1 MSARKRGLGRGLDA
15 LLQPEGS
22 SGPGLRLVPLE
33 RLHPN
38 RRQPRSHFDSE
49 GLAELAE
56 SIRTQ
61 GIVQPLVA
69 SAHEDGSFTI
79 VAGERRWR
87 AARLAGLTEVPVMVR
102 ELAGDHEL
110 LEIALVENL
119 QRADLNP
126 LEEAEAYQALG
137 QQHGLSHE
145 EIARRVGKSRAAVS
159 NSLRL
164 MRLAEEVQDMLRDG
178 RLTAGQARPL
188 LSFDPEVQVKL
199 ARRAV
204 EEGLSARALEQLS
217 GEKAKPRTKR
227 RSQAVDP
234 HTKAAA
240 ERLTKALQTRVEI
253 RRRGAGG
260 EIRIGFHSEEELMRL
275 FDRLTGD

>member
-22 SGPGLRLVPLE
+22 AAPGLRLVPLD

-56 SIRTQ
+56 SIRVQ
-61 GIVQPLVA
+61 GIVQPLVV
-69 SAHEDGSFTI
+69 SAQDDGSFTI

-87 AARLAGLTEVPVMVR
+87 AARLAGVDEVPVMVR
-102 ELAGDHEL
+102 ELSGDHEL
-110 LEIALVENL
+110 LEIALVENV

-126 LEEAEAYQALG
+126 LEEAEAYQVLG
-137 QQHGLSHE
+137 SHHGLNHE
-145 EIARRVGKSRAAVS
+145 EIARRVGKSRAAIS

-164 MRLAEEVQDMLRDG
+164 LRLTEEVQDMLRDG

-188 LSFDPEVQVKL
+188 LALEAEVQVKL

-204 EEGLSARALEQLS
+204 EEGLSARALESLS
-217 GEKAKPRTKR
+217 GKKAKPRRTSKNP
-227 RSQAVDP
+227 AVDP
-234 HTKAAA
+234 HTRAAA
-240 ERLTKALQTRVEI
+240 ERLTKVLQTRVEI

-275 FDRLTGD
+275 FDRLLG

>member
-1 MSARKRGLGRGLDA
+1 MTARKRGLGRGLDA
-15 LLQPEGS
+15 LLQPEGAS
-22 SGPGLRLVPLE
+22 TPGLRLVPLE

-38 RRQPRSHFDSE
+38 RRQPRSHFDPE

-87 AARLAGLTEVPVMVR
+87 AARLAGLAEVPVMVR

-137 QQHGLSHE
+137 QQHGLGHE

-164 MRLAEEVQDMLRDG
+164 LRLAAEVQDMLRDG
-178 RLTAGQARPL
+178 RLSAGQARPL
-188 LSFDPEVQVKL
+188 LSLDPEAQVRL
-199 ARRAV
+199 AHRAI
-204 EEGLSARALEQLS
+204 EEGLSTRALEGIT
-217 GEKAKPRTKR
+217 GEKAKPRAKR
-227 RSQAVDP
+227 KTRVVDP
-234 HTKAAA
+234 HTKAAE
-240 ERLTKALQTRVEI
+240 ERLTKTLQTRVEI

-275 FDRLTGD
+275 FDRLTG